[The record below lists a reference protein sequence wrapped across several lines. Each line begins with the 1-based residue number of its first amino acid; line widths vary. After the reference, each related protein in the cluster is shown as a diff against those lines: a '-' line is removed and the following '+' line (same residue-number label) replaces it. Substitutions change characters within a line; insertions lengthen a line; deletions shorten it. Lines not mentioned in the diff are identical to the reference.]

1 MTTARTAVR
10 TAAVLGATAALTLA
24 GAGAAMATTHTVE
37 KEGSTVSVTFA
48 LEEGETVDACGALLA
63 PTSEVPGLSAQFAN
77 ADTAAGLESLLQSLA
92 TNEDLVVLKG
102 ALNAPFVTPSLLF
115 PSLTVTA
122 ADVPSNLYA
131 LVSFCGSDSK
141 PTVEAPFIVGNP
153 IDAITGSLSGL
164 AGGDGLGMLSSAI
177 GGGADGGLG
186 GDLGSLA
193 GLMGGA
199 AE

>member
-24 GAGAAMATTHTVE
+24 GAGAASATTSTSNVD
-37 KEGSTVSVTFA
+37 GNTVSVTFA

-77 ADTAAGLESLLQSLA
+77 ADTAAGLESLLQTLA

-122 ADVPSNLYA
+122 ADVPSNLSA
-131 LVSFCGSDSK
+131 LVSFCASDSE
-141 PTVEAPFIVGNP
+141 PTVEAPLLVGNP

-164 AGGDGLGMLSSAI
+164 GGDGLGMLSSAI